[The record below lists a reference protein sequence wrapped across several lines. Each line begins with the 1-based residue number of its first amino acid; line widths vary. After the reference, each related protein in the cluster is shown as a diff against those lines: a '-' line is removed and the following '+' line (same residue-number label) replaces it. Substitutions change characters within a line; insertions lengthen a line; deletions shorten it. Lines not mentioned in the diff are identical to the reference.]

1 MQTSHQPS
9 TRARSAKLAVLFA
22 VAALGAFTAYGQTAP
37 ATGSAPS
44 PQPAVSNSAA
54 PAVTNSAPDGKA
66 VPQPA
71 AATPAQDA
79 SGAAP
84 AVAEGDPAAKLF
96 LQKCAGCHTIGK
108 GKLTGPDL
116 NEAST
121 WQAPDLDKGIKAME
135 VKVGPLAN
143 EDIVLLR
150 DFLKSADVRDRLA
163 AEQERAAKATAASFD
178 PPSPIIGEA
187 LFTGRTQLSGG
198 GMACIACHSVS
209 GNGGNLALP
218 LDGVHAK
225 LGETP
230 LQSAIEKTSFKVMT
244 AAYRNHP
251 VTKQEAIHLTA
262 YLGSLQPT
270 APVATTRVPIAG
282 AIGAAVL
289 FVALGLAYGGRRTS
303 VRQQLLRRRRDG
315 LD

>member
-1 MQTSHQPS
+1 VTVP
-9 TRARSAKLAVLFA
+9 T
-22 VAALGAFTAYGQTAP
+22 VAP
-37 ATGSAPS
+37 VAT
-44 PQPAVSNSAA
+44 
-54 PAVTNSAPDGKA
+54 
-66 VPQPA
+66 
-71 AATPAQDA
+71 
-79 SGAAP
+79 
-84 AVAEGDPAAKLF
+84 EGDPAAKLF
-96 LQKCAGCHTIGK
+96 LQKCAGCHTVGK

-116 NEAST
+116 NEAAT

-143 EDIVLLR
+143 EDIVVLR
-150 DFLKSADVRDRLA
+150 DFLKSTDVRDRLA
-163 AEQERAAKATAASFD
+163 AEQERFAKATAASFD
-178 PPSPIIGEA
+178 PPSPAIGEA

-198 GMACIACHSVS
+198 GMACVACHAVS
-209 GNGGNLALP
+209 GSGGNLALP

-262 YLGSLQPT
+262 YLGSLQP
-270 APVATTRVPIAG
+270 ATTTTSTRVPLAG

-289 FVALGLAYGGRRTS
+289 FVALGLVYGGRRMS